1 MTHLFR
7 TAGEI
12 ASEFLAAAGTCL
24 YLLGLF
30 GALYT
35 ALEKLPEPINWPAR
49 AMRDGGTDRPSA
61 RPVRRLTANL
71 TAVGSWTGSSPGR
84 SPLRMCAT

>member
-12 ASEFLAAAGTCL
+12 ASEFLAAVGTCL

-35 ALEKLPEPINWPAR
+35 ALDKLPY
-49 AMRDGGTDRPSA
+49 
-61 RPVRRLTANL
+61 
-71 TAVGSWTGSSPGR
+71 
-84 SPLRMCAT
+84 